1 MLLDGADQGEVARFS
16 GDSLAFL
23 TGALGDDSA
32 DAVAERL
39 GLGDGACRGIGG
51 SIAIALLLQSLLI
64 GRLPVGEQRAEARGL
79 RRWRRGRRLT
89 QTGGK
94 KQQKVHERRAFSTNR

>member
-1 MLLDGADQGEVARFS
+1 MLLDGADQGEVAGFS

-39 GLGDGACRGIGG
+39 GLGDGACGGIGG
-51 SIAIALLLQSLLI
+51 VAIALLLQGLLI